1 MNGKELNQ
9 CRKGRSRKLLD
20 YLKWGFMISARIGNM
35 GSPELSKYC
44 SSHRSD
50 VTIMQQN
57 LSRGIRCD
65 DGLEGFATEAMV
77 SCNRVTD
84 QGSLN

>member
-1 MNGKELNQ
+1 
-9 CRKGRSRKLLD
+9 
-20 YLKWGFMISARIGNM
+20 M
-35 GSPELSKYC
+35 GSPELSKN
-44 SSHRSD
+44 SSSQRSD